1 MIIKNKAKIEN
12 RSEKDILFGITGCED
27 KVFLVLSHI
36 LLLAKQYLS
45 PIRRQN
51 KSSFGVLNSKINT
64 VFLLETMIAK
74 SDNNLQTDNM
84 II

>member
-12 RSEKDILFGITGCED
+12 RSEKDILFGITECED

-36 LLLAKQYLS
+36 LLLAKQYLY